1 MAFYLKYR
9 PQLISEL
16 DLPEVRDSLL
26 GLLKSK
32 SLPHALLFTGIRG
45 TGKTSSARIWATA
58 INCENR
64 GKDYEPCNKCSNCE
78 SITSGRSVD
87 VVEMDAASN
96 RKIDDIR
103 DLREKIRLAPT
114 SLKYKIYI
122 IDEVHMLTN
131 EAFNA
136 LLKTLEE
143 PPANVLFVLCTTET
157 DKLPATI
164 VSRCVRV
171 NFRMAG
177 REEIAN
183 SLTRV
188 AKGEKINIDKEGINL
203 VADLGEGSFRDA
215 TKMLEEIAWMEGKI
229 TKERVE
235 EFFHIVG
242 GEMETLGQ
250 LLNKKDGL
258 GIMSFVES
266 RASGGGDIKLLA
278 GRILDYLH
286 EEWKKALAGKSSLDY
301 SAGEIG
307 SLIDRVDEYWWRFNT
322 ALKAQLPL
330 ELALISW
337 LEDQGGDGNKK
348 MEGKKTEVKSEIKP
362 ELKVQVQEV
371 KTPMESKEIKVEVK
385 ENQPKV
391 SILNSTSSDT
401 SVESI
406 VLVWD
411 EILGNVR
418 QRNISV
424 EAFLRA
430 ARPVRLFNNRLI
442 LELAYSFHRD
452 KLLEEANRRLVEE
465 VVSNLVGLNLG
476 IECELN
482 TKPSVSIKDK
492 AMDTKPAFVPSAS
505 RSVASEN
512 VTSVKKYGGGFGRRT
527 ISTQS
532 PVPTE
537 EDDALV
543 EFAEDLFGK

>member
-16 DLPEVRDSLL
+16 DLPEVRESLL

-45 TGKTSSARIWATA
+45 TGKTSSARIWAKA
-58 INCENR
+58 INCEKR
-64 GKDYEPCNKCSNCE
+64 GRDYEPCNKCANCE

-114 SLKYKIYI
+114 ALKYKIYI

-143 PPANVLFVLCTTET
+143 PPINVLFVLCTTEI

-177 REEIAN
+177 LEEIAN
-183 SLTRV
+183 SLARV
-188 AKGEKINIDKEGINL
+188 AKGEKINIDKEGIDL
-203 VADLGEGSFRDA
+203 IAKLGEGSFRDA

-229 TKERVE
+229 TQERVE
-235 EFFHIVG
+235 EFFHIIG

-250 LLNKKDGL
+250 LINSKDGL

-266 RASGGGDIKLLA
+266 RVSGGGDIKLLA
-278 GRILDYLH
+278 GRVLDYLH
-286 EEWKKALAGKSSLDY
+286 VEWKKALEGKSSLNY

-330 ELALISW
+330 ELALVNW
-337 LEDQGGDGNKK
+337 LEDQNDGSNTNKK
-348 MEGKKTEVKSEIKP
+348 VNEKKVINLEIKGQTQDVKKSV
-362 ELKVQVQEV
+362 KVEE
-371 KTPMESKEIKVEVK
+371 PKVEVK
-385 ENQPKV
+385 RAQSKEVIPDESK
-391 SILNSTSSDT
+391 TGA

-411 EILGNVR
+411 EILGKVR

-430 ARPVRLFNNRLI
+430 ARPVRLNNNRLV

-482 TKPSVSIKDK
+482 IKSSSLGKEKVVEIKPV
-492 AMDTKPAFVPSAS
+492 FVPSAV
-505 RSVASEN
+505 RSVPSEN
-512 VTSVKKYGGGFGRRT
+512 AVSSKKYGGGFGRRT
-527 ISTQS
+527 ISSQS

-543 EFAEDLFGK
+543 EFAEELFGK